1 MAARY
6 KSVETKYVEAR
17 DRTLR
22 ALRGLD
28 RRIFFKVS
36 AASAGA
42 AFAKGLAPP
51 HSFQLVEVASAAVD
65 KNWAQTGAQGKPPFT
80 FVSCAVPS
88 KLSKM
93 SMLSTR
99 SLTSSYSA
107 ATSHSSGARTRCGS
121 TPKSSRKSKLRSK

>member
-28 RRIFFKVS
+28 RRTFFKVS

-42 AFAKGLAPP
+42 AFAKGLAAVRLRGLKVITGRERRRRWHPAKAVMGDC
-51 HSFQLVEVASAAVD
+51 QAAAVGVSRCF
-65 KNWAQTGAQGKPPFT
+65 QCQGRS
-80 FVSCAVPS
+80 SCSWEA
-88 KLSKM
+88 
-93 SMLSTR
+93 
-99 SLTSSYSA
+99 
-107 ATSHSSGARTRCGS
+107 G
-121 TPKSSRKSKLRSK
+121 

>member
-1 MAARY
+1 MSARY

-28 RRIFFKVS
+28 RRTFFKVS

-51 HSFQLVEVASAAVD
+51 HSFQLVEIASAAVD
-65 KNWAQTGAQGKPPFT
+65 KNWAQTGTQGKPPYRFE
-80 FVSCAVPS
+80 VGDAWRERLKNDLSKVPS
-88 KLSKM
+88 GGDPDM
-93 SMLSTR
+93 PFMLQE
-99 SLTSSYSA
+99 
-107 ATSHSSGARTRCGS
+107 
-121 TPKSSRKSKLRSK
+121 